1 MSRPLESFDF
11 LNRGWDVW
19 LLEQQSL
26 RSVFVALLVD
36 VFMFGVLTFMATYQ
50 CFRLHRFDWL
60 NLIFLLLF
68 VLPICRY
75 SPIVY
80 RRLGR

>member
-1 MSRPLESFDF
+1 MSRPLESFEF
-11 LNRGWDVW
+11 LNRGWDVR

-26 RSVFVALLVD
+26 RSVFVVLLID

-50 CFRLHRFDWL
+50 WFRLHRFDWL
-60 NLIFLLLF
+60 NLILLLLF

-75 SPIVY
+75 SPVVY
-80 RRLGR
+80 RRLRR